1 MAGDT
6 DPEAST
12 PGVAAFD
19 FDGTLTDGGS
29 VFDFLSTVVGPRTA
43 YAAAASLS
51 PRLVHADLVGGSV
64 ADATKERLFERTLA
78 GITVERLEEV
88 AADFAPAHLER
99 HLRPEVHERLDWHR
113 RRGDRVVV
121 VSASLDVYVRIAGTL
136 LGADGVVATR
146 LADEDG
152 VLTGHY
158 DGANCRG
165 EEKVRRLRS
174 WVDRSPGAGGILW
187 AYGNSRG
194 DLRMLRAADIGVNV
208 GRLGRLGRLREFA
221 GLDESKTAGEGV

>member
-1 MAGDT
+1 VST
-6 DPEAST
+6 DPEAPT

-29 VFDFLSTVVGPRTA
+29 VFKFLSAVVGAGTA
-43 YAAAASLS
+43 YRAAASLS
-51 PRLVHADLVGGSV
+51 PRLAHAALVGGSV
-64 ADATKERLFERTLA
+64 ADTTKESLFERTLA
-78 GITVERLEEV
+78 GVRVERLEEV

-99 HLRPEVHERLDWHR
+99 HLRPEVQKRLDWHR
-113 RRGDRVVV
+113 GRGDRVVV

-152 VLTGHY
+152 VVTGHY
-158 DGANCRG
+158 EGANCRG

-174 WVDRSPGAGGILW
+174 WVEHSQGPSGPLW

-194 DLRMLRAADIGVNV
+194 DLKMLRAADIGVNV
-208 GRLGRLGRLREFA
+208 GRLGRIGRLREYRR
-221 GLDESKTAGEGV
+221 LEESKAAGEGG